1 MIAKSKLGG
10 EVVQMTKFEFNTTS
24 KKIYKRDFRI
34 KLVRLALL
42 ILLLFLILLYFI
54 LSIIYEVGRFTI
66 ILDRDLSW
74 NKGIVLYENL
84 NAKTVSRRLEASRI
98 ENMDNISI
106 DWLPENIDTEAEG
119 SHNGDNYIAYTF
131 YIENE
136 GKDSV
141 NYWYSIPIDDVILNV
156 DEAVRV
162 MVYLNGERNVYAKLN
177 GKTEEPEKDTKAF
190 YSDDTVMLESRQDF
204 APGDIDRFTIVI
216 YIEGD
221 DPDCTNALLGG
232 EMKMH
237 MDITEEHID

>member
-162 MVYLNGERNVYAKLN
+162 MVYLNGERTVYAKLN

>member
-1 MIAKSKLGG
+1 
-10 EVVQMTKFEFNTTS
+10 MTKFEFATTS

-34 KLVRLALL
+34 KLIRLALL
-42 ILLLFLILLYFI
+42 ILLIFLILLYFI
-54 LSIIYEVGRFTI
+54 LEIIYKAGNFTV
-66 ILDRDLSW
+66 ILDRNLSW
-74 NKGIVLYENL
+74 DKGIVIYEKL
-84 NAKTVSRRLEASRI
+84 NEKVVSRELEADSM

-106 DWLPENIDTEAEG
+106 DWLPENLDGEAEG

-136 GKDSV
+136 GKEAV

-156 DEAVRV
+156 DEAIRV
-162 MVYLNGERNVYAKLN
+162 MVYLNGEQTVYAKLN
-177 GKTEEPEKDTKAF
+177 GTTEEPEEGTKAF
-190 YSDDTVMLESRQDF
+190 YSEDTVMLESRQDF
-204 APGDIDRFTIVI
+204 SPGDIDRFTIVI
-216 YIEGD
+216 FIEGD